1 MDLFLPAFYLQTYLH
16 FFFTNFRYMDTPNR
30 FEEDQVMDSQDMFL
44 GNDVSTNTVEED
56 EGISA
61 SE

>member
-1 MDLFLPAFYLQTYLH
+1 MH